1 MTQVWRTP
9 THRPLILL
17 LAVTAL
23 SRPLCAQA
31 PTLPA
36 PGEGEGG
43 RALAA
48 SWTDAPPAIDGR
60 LDEPAWAAADTAT
73 GFLQIQPRPG
83 APASERT
90 VARVLYDA
98 GSLYV
103 GVRMYD
109 SAPDS
114 IVARLVRRD
123 EFIYSDWVLIGID
136 SYYDRRTAF
145 AFGLNPRGVKMDFFL
160 FNDTGSDPGWD
171 AVWDGAARVDSLGW
185 TAEFRIPLSQLR
197 FDAGA
202 EERVWGVN
210 FQRVI
215 ARRDE
220 SSSWSRITQDMP
232 GVVSRFRELRGLT
245 RLAPARRFEVQP
257 YSSGRLT
264 RAPGDAAD
272 PFHAP
277 NDVAFS
283 AGADLEYGITPAVT
297 LTATVNPDFGQ
308 VEADPAVVNLT
319 AFETF
324 YPEKR
329 PFFLEGA
336 DIFRFGTGG
345 EEQLFYSRRI
355 GRSLQ
360 EAPPADAVFA
370 RTPEAATILGA
381 VKLSGKTA
389 GGWSIGV
396 LDALTAPEEARY
408 VLADG
413 TRRTAGVEPLTN
425 YGVLRVV
432 RDFRGARSALGG
444 IVTTTNR
451 RLAEGEG
458 LDLMH
463 SAAYTAGVDGRH
475 RFGGGDYELGGWIA
489 GSYVQGSA
497 EAIAFTQLQPGH
509 AFHRPDAEHLAFDP
523 RRTSLQGLAGDLG
536 VARIG
541 GNWRWNL
548 RGTARSPGFETGDLG
563 YQRQADLVT
572 QSARAGYYQFREG
585 RHFRRWSLEL
595 GERLGS
601 TFGGERTETAAS
613 LAGTF
618 QLRNYW
624 EGYATLERSFAALS
638 STALWGGPAL
648 YTPGRS
654 GVMVGMG
661 TDPRRR
667 LVAGLAAAADAE
679 DGTGSRTWMVQPSLR
694 VRPTPGV
701 ELSVGPSVSR
711 NRNPWQYLDQRQVN
725 GRTHYLLGRLDQ
737 TTVSLTTRLSYT
749 LSPELSLQF
758 YAEPFISAGAYD
770 RFAETVEP
778 RTAAFDRRFRRFAA
792 GEAVRNPTEGTYAFD
807 LDGDGAL
814 ETGLPDPDFN
824 VKQLRSNLVLRWEYR
839 PGSTLFVVWNQ
850 NRNHFLPDGAFDIDR
865 DPRELFGAPGTNVL
879 LVKLSYWL
887 AY

>member
-1 MTQVWRTP
+1 MN
-9 THRPLILL
+9 RPLILL
-17 LAVTAL
+17 AAVAAL
-23 SRPLCAQA
+23 WRPLCAQA
-31 PTLPA
+31 PTPA
-36 PGEGEGG
+36 VPADDVP
-43 RALAA
+43 RALGA
-48 SWTDAPPAIDGR
+48 SWTDAPPAVDGR
-60 LDEPAWAAADTAT
+60 LDEAAWAAADTAT
-73 GFLQIQPRPG
+73 GFLQVQPRPG

-114 IVARLVRRD
+114 IVGRLVRRD
-123 EFIYSDWVLIGID
+123 EFVYSDWVLIGID
-136 SYYDRRTAF
+136 SYHDRRTAF
-145 AFGLNPRGVKMDFFL
+145 AFGLNPRGVKVDFFL
-160 FNDTGSDPGWD
+160 FNDTASDPTWD

-185 TAEFRIPLSQLR
+185 TAELRIPVSQLR

-202 EERVWGVN
+202 GEQVWGLN

-220 SSSWSRITQDMP
+220 SSSWSSITQDMP
-232 GVVSRFRELRGLT
+232 GVVSRFRELRGLS

-257 YSSGRLT
+257 YTSGRLT

-272 PFHAP
+272 PFHEP
-277 NDVAFS
+277 SEVVFS
-283 AGADLEYGITPAVT
+283 AGADLEYGVTPALT

-336 DIFRFGTGG
+336 DIFRFGTAA

-355 GRSLQ
+355 GRSLHP
-360 EAPPADAVFA
+360 APPADAVFA
-370 RTPEAATILGA
+370 RTPDAATILGA

-389 GGWSIGV
+389 DGWSIGV
-396 LDALTAPEEARY
+396 LDALTAPEEASY
-408 VLADG
+408 ILPDG
-413 TRRTAGVEPLTN
+413 ARRMASVEPLTN

-451 RLAEGEG
+451 RLGEG
-458 LDLMH
+458 DGLERMH

-489 GSYVQGSA
+489 GSHVRGSA
-497 EAIAFTQLQPGH
+497 GAIALTQVQPGH
-509 AFHRPDAEHLAFDP
+509 AFQRPDADHLSFDP
-523 RRTSLQGLAGDLG
+523 ERTSLQGLAGELG

-541 GNWRWNL
+541 GNWRWDL
-548 RGTARSPGFETGDLG
+548 RGTARSPGFETGDMG
-563 YQRQADLVT
+563 YQRQADLAT

-585 RHFRRWSLEL
+585 RHFRRWSLEVA
-595 GERLGS
+595 ERLSS
-601 TFGGERTETAAS
+601 TFGGERAETAAS

-624 EGYATLERSFAALS
+624 EGYATLERSMAALS
-638 STALWGGPAL
+638 TTALWGGPAL
-648 YTPGRS
+648 YTPGRT
-654 GVMVGMG
+654 GVMVGLG

-667 LVAGLAAAADAE
+667 LVGGLMAVAYAE
-679 DGTGSRTWMVQPSLR
+679 DGTVGRTWMVQPSLR

-701 ELSVGPSVSR
+701 ELSVGPSLAR

-725 GRTHYLLGRLDQ
+725 GRAHYLLGWLDQ

-749 LSPELSLQF
+749 LSPGLSLQF

-770 RFAETVEP
+770 RFVQTVEP
-778 RTAAFDRRFRRFAA
+778 RAASFGKRFRRFTA
-792 GEAVRNPTEGTYAFD
+792 GEAVRNSAEGTYVFD
-807 LDGDGAL
+807 LDGDGSL
-814 ETGLPDPDFN
+814 ETGVANPDFN

-850 NRNHFLPDGAFDIDR
+850 NRNHFLPHGAFDVRNDA
-865 DPRELFGAPGTNVL
+865 RELFGAPGTNVL
-879 LVKLSYWL
+879 LIKLSYWL